1 MIVPF
6 YTEHLNSSD
15 MESNSVVASDTTQ
28 VMAIVADVMLVY
40 LPAPTIGLKPPLA
53 RNASAI
59 AKFFSSCPDN
69 AFQVKQPFPFS
80 QS

>member
-1 MIVPF
+1 
-6 YTEHLNSSD
+6 
-15 MESNSVVASDTTQ
+15 
-28 VMAIVADVMLVY
+28 MAIVADVMLVY

-53 RNASAI
+53 RSASAI

-80 QS
+80 